1 MNHHDTDPQP
11 EQQPCRH
18 HDWQRRTTPNETR
31 PGQVFTCTRCGATT
45 GECGTCHKPLES
57 STARTCEPCIS
68 RARNH
73 VREVRDLYR
82 QLPDVI
88 AGIAGL
94 HAIRY
99 DRGGAKSKRK
109 RKGTDTALVGGSA
122 LIMATD
128 GSGDNVADRPDGTT
142 IDWALR
148 HAEHRDP
155 PSVLGA
161 LTGWEDTWRHEQHQ
175 PAATRT
181 SVTAATDYLVTHTA
195 WAAGHS
201 ETWAD
206 YLVDLAGLR
215 GRLRMLTGQTQP
227 PVKAGVPCPYC
238 AGTIV
243 QKWTGNRG
251 SLSDIRV
258 CGVCGL
264 TWASEAHFRMALR
277 QAHAELPDKRPDELV
292 TLDDAKRIFKERGV
306 RPNLL
311 DLWVHRGHLRSAQTR
326 DGHDRRDVRGELLY
340 RLGDI
345 ADRLTPM
352 EGSAS

>member
-1 MNHHDTDPQP
+1 MNHHIDDQP
-11 EQQPCRH
+11 DRPCRR
-18 HDWQRRTTPNETR
+18 HDWQRTLNELH
-31 PGQVFTCTRCGATT
+31 PDQVFTCTRCGATT

-99 DRGGAKSKRK
+99 DRGGAKGKAR
-109 RKGTDTALVGGSA
+109 RATDTVLLGGAALV
-122 LIMATD
+122 MATD
-128 GSGDNVADRPDGTT
+128 GSGDNVVDRPDGTA

-148 HAEHRDP
+148 DAEHRDP

-175 PAATRT
+175 SAATRT

-201 ETWAD
+201 DGWAD
-206 YLVDLAGLR
+206 YLTDLAGLR

-251 SLSDIRV
+251 SLSDIRE
-258 CGVCGL
+258 CDVCGL
-264 TWASEAHFRMALR
+264 TWASEAHFMLAIREAHQALPTT
-277 QAHAELPDKRPDELV
+277 HPSLLV
-292 TLDDAKRIFKERGV
+292 TMGDAKRIYRGRGV

-311 DLWVHRGHLRSAQTR
+311 DLWATRRQLRPAQTP

-345 ADRLTPM
+345 SDRLTPM